1 MNKYTL
7 STLIGSFAVATFFTT
22 PSIASESYKID
33 AHTGAAGGLYMEP
46 TVVWVEQLKE
56 AIPELSI
63 SPIPGGS
70 MTNPI
75 NVSNSDTPWVMGWT
89 TLPLARQ
96 SMEGT
101 GDYASRVPDGI
112 NNLRALWRV
121 NALTWGD
128 IVARPGVL
136 PDGVSTL
143 GEFLDTEPDV
153 HWVIK
158 SRGSGAESMMQ
169 KILDVYD
176 LSYDDLREWGKVSFM
191 DTADGA
197 RMFIDGHAD
206 VYVNALPMPDSN
218 MLDIDASIPNLE
230 WIAIDKEQADLLVS
244 EHGYIS
250 DEHPT
255 GAYNSLNSGL
265 HTVAYDHVVF
275 VREEM
280 EEDIVYKVTKSI
292 LGNPERTQGLP
303 QLSDFDP
310 ELAGT
315 QTVFP
320 LHEGAKR
327 AYAELGLKSDGSPR
341 NR

>member
-1 MNKYTL
+1 MDNHAL
-7 STLIGSFAVATFFTT
+7 STLIGSFAVAAFFTT
-22 PSIASESYKID
+22 PSIANENYSID

-46 TVVWVEQLKE
+46 TVVWVEQWRE
-56 AIPELSI
+56 EIPELSVA
-63 SPIPGGS
+63 PMPGGS

-75 NVSNSDTPWVMGWT
+75 NVSNAGTPWVMGWT

-101 GDYASRVPDGI
+101 GEYASRVPNGI
-112 NNLRALWRV
+112 KNLRALWRV
-121 NALTWGD
+121 NALTWAD
-128 IVARPGVL
+128 IIARPGVV

-143 GEFLDTEPDV
+143 GEFFATEPDV
-153 HWVIK
+153 HWILK
-158 SRGSGAESMMQ
+158 SKGSGAESMMQ
-169 KILDVYD
+169 KILEVYD
-176 LSYDDLREWGKVSFM
+176 LSYDDLEEWGKVSFM

-197 RMFIDGHAD
+197 RMLIDGHAD
-206 VYVNALPMPDSN
+206 IYVNALPMPDSN
-218 MLDIDASIPNLE
+218 MLDMDASVPNLK
-230 WIAIDKEQADLLVS
+230 WLAIDKEQADLLAS

-255 GAYNSLNSGL
+255 GAYDSLKSGL

-280 EEDIVYKVTKSI
+280 DEEIVYKVTKTI
-292 LGNPERTQGLP
+292 LGNPERTQGMP

-310 ELAGT
+310 ELGGT

-320 LHEGAKR
+320 LHAGAER
-327 AYAELGLKSDGSPR
+327 AYEELGLK
-341 NR
+341 